1 VTRAGWWGGYGR
13 IVEIRHVNGYRTRYA
28 HLSFIAK
35 GIKRGVK
42 VRQGQLIGHVGSSG
56 LATGPHLHYE
66 MLHNGK
72 HVDHRKINL
81 PSGNPIG
88 AGEKDEYERIR
99 ARLDRLLDRTSGTVV
114 KRAD

>member
-35 GIKRGVK
+35 GIRPGVR

-66 MLHNGK
+66 MLQNGK
-72 HVDHRKINL
+72 QVNPKGVNM
-81 PSGNPIG
+81 PSGVPIAESDMAEFG
-88 AGEKDEYERIR
+88 RVR
-99 ARLDRLLDRTSGTVV
+99 DRLTRLLNRAGTASLVSV
-114 KRAD
+114 D